1 MTPAIDLTTDEG
13 FGRWVEQSGST
24 VVVST
29 YQAGKLLLVGHDG
42 RQISVN
48 MRDMPGFTRGLC
60 LVGKHALVG
69 LSRIR
74 ESKVFGGLAIAA
86 YLPQLVCG
94 VAIVSTETRQGG
106 GEAAVHR
113 GLRGDLRRRCPAG
126 KAARPGAARVAC
138 IPRGA

>member
-1 MTPAIDLTTDEG
+1 MTPAIDLTMDEG

-42 RQISVN
+42 GQIGVN

-94 VAIVSTETRQGG
+94 VAIVSTETGKVEGKLRFT
-106 GEAAVHR
+106 AACEEIFGVDVLP
-113 GLRGDLRRRCPAG
+113 GKRRVQVL
-126 KAARPGAARVAC
+126 PG
-138 IPRGA
+138 